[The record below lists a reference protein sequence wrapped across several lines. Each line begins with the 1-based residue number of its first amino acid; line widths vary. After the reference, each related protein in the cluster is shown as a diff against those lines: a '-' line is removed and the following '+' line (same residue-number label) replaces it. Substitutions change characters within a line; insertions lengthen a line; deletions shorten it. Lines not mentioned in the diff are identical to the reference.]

1 MDHLGLL
8 FNASG
13 RALFRV
19 LPSPPPS
26 AYHES
31 MEDRKAPEEEELDF
45 GEPGPE
51 RGRRTLPT
59 VTVLAGVVVALV
71 AVFLYFGGR
80 KEGADTPAPEP
91 VPARVE
97 REAVPVETPPQMVI
111 PPEAM
116 PEDGP
121 EEPPA
126 PAPIVPPPLDESDK
140 LVRGFAGR
148 LSSDGFPASW
158 LASED
163 FIRRFVVAVDNI
175 ADGSSPRNH
184 MSFVKIRG
192 EFAVMERWGRVYL
205 DPAGY
210 RRYDGFAD
218 VAAGVDAVEWARLY
232 HELHPLFQEAYDD
245 LGYPDRQFDDT
256 LGRAIGRL
264 LGTPVVEGDILLMS
278 QEGAYYFED
287 PALEGLDGA
296 EKHLLRMGPANT
308 RKIQG
313 LLRALEAALEG
324 VFP

>member
-1 MDHLGLL
+1 
-8 FNASG
+8 
-13 RALFRV
+13 V
-19 LPSPPPS
+19 
-26 AYHES
+26 ES
-31 MEDRKAPEEEELDF
+31 QKAPEGEDLDF

-59 VTVLAGVVVALV
+59 AAVLAGVVTALV
-71 AVFLYFGGR
+71 AAVLYLGGGEER
-80 KEGADTPAPEP
+80 GEAPAPEP

-97 REAVPVETPPQMVI
+97 REAAPVETPPQMVV

-116 PEDGP
+116 PEAGP
-121 EEPPA
+121 EESPA
-126 PAPIVPPPLDESDK
+126 PAPIVLPPLDESDK
-140 LVRGFAGR
+140 LLRGFAGR

-163 FIRRFVVAVDNI
+163 LIRRFVVAVDNI

-184 MSFVKIRG
+184 MPFVKIRG
-192 EFAVMERWGRVYL
+192 EFSVAERGGRVYL

-232 HELHPLFQEAYDD
+232 RELHPLFQEAYED
-245 LGYPDRQFDDT
+245 LGYPDRQLDDT
-256 LGRAIGRL
+256 LRRAIERL

-287 PALEGLDGA
+287 PALEGLGGA